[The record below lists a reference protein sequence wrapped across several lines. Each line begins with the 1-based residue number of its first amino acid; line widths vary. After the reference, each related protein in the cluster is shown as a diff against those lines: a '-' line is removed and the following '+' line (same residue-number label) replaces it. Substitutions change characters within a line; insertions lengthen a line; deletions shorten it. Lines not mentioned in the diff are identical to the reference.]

1 MKPSKRKRR
10 IQAIKARL
18 KEYYHL
24 KEMNNYFKRNFIE
37 LTRHPADYSL
47 FMDNKSIGTAPA
59 WCWNRGIFPIPRP
72 SRKRTFRPSFNP

>member
-37 LTRHPADYSL
+37 LTRHPAFGEL
-47 FMDNKSIGTAPA
+47 PPATAPKTGLA
-59 WCWNRGIFPIPRP
+59 PTVKFFLPVPFI
-72 SRKRTFRPSFNP
+72 

>member
-24 KEMNNYFKRNFIE
+24 KEKNNYFKRNFIK
-37 LTRHPADYSL
+37 LTGPPADYSL
-47 FMDNKSIGTAPA
+47 FTDNKSIDRAIKTLKSIMKNNG
-59 WCWNRGIFPIPRP
+59 
-72 SRKRTFRPSFNP
+72 

>member
-24 KEMNNYFKRNFIE
+24 KEKNNYFKRNFIE
-37 LTRHPADYSL
+37 LDCYIEHACII
-47 FMDNKSIGTAPA
+47 KQ
-59 WCWNRGIFPIPRP
+59 
-72 SRKRTFRPSFNP
+72 FNFITV

>member
-24 KEMNNYFKRNFIE
+24 KEMNNYFKRNFIDN
-37 LTRHPADYSL
+37 ADINGSL
-47 FMDNKSIGTAPA
+47 NILK
-59 WCWNRGIFPIPRP
+59 RGMKFDFDF
-72 SRKRTFRPSFNP
+72 KDCFFRPEKIDIQKKLLNFA

>member
-24 KEMNNYFKRNFIE
+24 KEKNNYFKRNFIE
-37 LTRHPADYSL
+37 LTGPPADYSL
-47 FMDNKSIGTAPA
+47 FTDNKSIDRAIKTLKSIVKNNG
-59 WCWNRGIFPIPRP
+59 
-72 SRKRTFRPSFNP
+72 

>member
-24 KEMNNYFKRNFIE
+24 KEKNNYFKRNFIE
-37 LTRHPADYSL
+37 LSPSTIYHLTDVSMWAIGDQEIVTSNMPA
-47 FMDNKSIGTAPA
+47 
-59 WCWNRGIFPIPRP
+59 
-72 SRKRTFRPSFNP
+72 

>member
-24 KEMNNYFKRNFIE
+24 KEKNNYFKRNFIE
-37 LTRHPADYSL
+37 LTRPPADYSL
-47 FMDNKSIGTAPA
+47 FMD
-59 WCWNRGIFPIPRP
+59 F
-72 SRKRTFRPSFNP
+72 